1 MKELLIYALE
11 VLVCSAAL
19 LLAYSVLLE
28 RRTAFLHCRLYLIGA
43 MLLAALIPALS
54 IPVSTG
60 ETLYMAADPVAA
72 AARIVAS
79 SPAWKAGTIDGE
91 PVRVRYTLPVRC
103 GKQVAAD
110 ETDDRGKRSEN
121 GVVVKVRN
129 ADFKASEAL
138 IFIDD
143 KEATQ
148 TDMEKIDPD
157 KIERISVYRDSSA
170 VVRYGERGKNGV
182 ILIKM
187 KQ

>member
-1 MKELLIYALE
+1 M
-11 VLVCSAAL
+11 
-19 LLAYSVLLE
+19 
-28 RRTAFLHCRLYLIGA
+28 
-43 MLLAALIPALS
+43 
-54 IPVSTG
+54 G
-60 ETLYMAADPVAA
+60 EA

-79 SPAWKAGTIDGE
+79 SPAWKAGHDQRGTG
-91 PVRVRYTLPVRC
+91 PRTLYAAVRC
-103 GKQVAAD
+103 GKQTAAD
-110 ETDDRGKRSEN
+110 ETDDKGKRSGN

-129 ADFKASEAL
+129 VDFKASEAL

-143 KEATQ
+143 NEATQ